1 MTEQEG
7 QHPPSG
13 GIFSLG
19 EKATFIRPIGDELE
33 LWYEDKTD
41 DKYHYVITGPEHR
54 CRVGVFFNY
63 TRFKLGGDG
72 NFHFLDTDVVPNVPE
87 LCMLYAYF
95 AEKEN
100 T

>member
-1 MTEQEG
+1 MTQEG

-13 GIFSLG
+13 GFFALG
-19 EKATFIRPIGDELE
+19 EKATFIRRIGELE
-33 LWYEDKTD
+33 LWCEDKTD
-41 DKYHYVITGPEHR
+41 NRYHYVITGPDHR
-54 CRVGVFFNY
+54 CRVGGFFNY
-63 TRFKLGGDG
+63 TRFKLEEDG
-72 NFHFLDTDVVPNVPE
+72 NFHFLDADVVPNVPE

>member
-1 MTEQEG
+1 MTQEG

-13 GIFSLG
+13 GIFALG
-19 EKATFIRPIGDELE
+19 ETATFIRPIGELE
-33 LWYEDKTD
+33 LWHDVNID
-41 DKYHYVITGPEHR
+41 DGYHHIIAGPDHR
-54 CRVGVFFNY
+54 CRVAAAFNY
-63 TRFKLGGDG
+63 TRFGLGKDG
-72 NFHFLDTDVVPNVPE
+72 NFHFLDEDVVPNVPE

>member
-13 GIFSLG
+13 GVFALG
-19 EKATFIRPIGDELE
+19 GGATFIRPIGELE
-33 LWYEDKTD
+33 LWYDADYNDE
-41 DKYHYVITGPEHR
+41 YHYVITGPDHR
-54 CRVGVFFNY
+54 CRVGGFFNY
-63 TRFKLGGDG
+63 TRFRLGEDG
-72 NFHFLDTDVVPNVPE
+72 NFHFLDEDVVPNVPE

>member
-7 QHPPSG
+7 QHPPRG
-13 GIFSLG
+13 GIFELG
-19 EKATFIRPIGDELE
+19 EKATFVRPIGELE
-33 LWYEDKTD
+33 LWCEDTPH
-41 DKYHYVITGPEHR
+41 DKYRHVITGPEHR
-54 CRVGVFFNY
+54 CRVGGFFNY
-63 TRFKLGGDG
+63 TRFRLGEDG
-72 NFHFLDTDVVPNVPE
+72 NFHFLDEDVVPNVPE

>member
-1 MTEQEG
+1 MTQEG

-13 GIFSLG
+13 GIFALG
-19 EKATFIRPIGDELE
+19 EGATFICPIGELE
-33 LWYEDKTD
+33 LWYEDNND
-41 DKYHYVITGPEHR
+41 DRYHHIITCPDHR
-54 CRVGVFFNY
+54 CRVVASFNY
-63 TRFKLGGDG
+63 TRFKLGEDG
-72 NFHFLDTDVVPNVPE
+72 NFHFLDEDVVPNVPE

>member
-13 GIFSLG
+13 GIFMLG
-19 EKATFIRPIGDELE
+19 EKATFIRPIGELE
-33 LWYEDKTD
+33 LWYD
-41 DKYHYVITGPEHR
+41 DDCNDNGHHYVITGPEHR
-54 CRVGVFFNY
+54 CRVGTFFNY
-63 TRFKLGGDG
+63 TRFKLEENG
-72 NFHFLDTDVVPNVPE
+72 NLHFLDADVVPNVPE